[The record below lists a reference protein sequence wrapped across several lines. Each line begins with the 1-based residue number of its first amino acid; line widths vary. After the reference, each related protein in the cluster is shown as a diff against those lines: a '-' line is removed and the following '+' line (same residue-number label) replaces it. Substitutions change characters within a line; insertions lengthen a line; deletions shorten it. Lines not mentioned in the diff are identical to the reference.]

1 MSLYLNLQEQNLFS
15 IIKRLDSLIQNQ
27 YVINHISIRRYY
39 LKEKDFSLQDNKEIN
54 KEAVSL
60 KTQFQKPFNSNTYQI
75 THFDCYGRKIKT
87 ETFENKRDFRRA
99 LIRYS
104 NGKLIPM
111 RFNKFGKFKTREKYK
126 DILDTLKDKFD
137 YDNVLSYHKQ
147 RVSKKL
153 TSNTFVSNELD
164 IKIEVYKWLLKK
176 NKDAVII
183 PEYSIGN
190 RRADYISLDT
200 KKINTTIIEIK
211 SELDTFDRLEAQLKT
226 YTSIANTVYLAIDIK
241 QYEKL
246 KNKNIEL
253 PAHIGVLIYDN
264 NKSKKLIEFK
274 KASKNNDIQEHPFIQ
289 FLSYNDINNAFSG
302 FKYSSKFSKEQK
314 EEIIDKF
321 INKKIHNQ
329 FSYDILCNRH
339 IIESDKR
346 KELFYNNDYINSVAS
361 SKQLKIN
368 RFDVS
373 GKYVITLSSYIKDKE
388 ILYRYFMNQEQM
400 FFKKFEDF
408 PEIKDYIKAN
418 GKKIDELRKELR
430 EKGIYIRGVGSNQI
444 ELMTSLIEYKS
455 EVIALIHS
463 KKKLN

>member
-1 MSLYLNLQEQNLFS
+1 
-15 IIKRLDSLIQNQ
+15 
-27 YVINHISIRRYY
+27 
-39 LKEKDFSLQDNKEIN
+39 
-54 KEAVSL
+54 
-60 KTQFQKPFNSNTYQI
+60 
-75 THFDCYGRKIKT
+75 
-87 ETFENKRDFRRA
+87 
-99 LIRYS
+99 
-104 NGKLIPM
+104 M
-111 RFNKFGKFKTREKYK
+111 RFNKFRKFKTREKYK
-126 DILDTLKDKFD
+126 DLVDTLKDKFD
-137 YDNVLSYHKQ
+137 YNNVLSYHKQ

-153 TSNTFVSNELD
+153 TSNTFVSNESD

-190 RRADYISLDT
+190 RRADYISFDT
-200 KKINTTIIEIK
+200 KKINTTIVEIK
-211 SELDTFDRLEAQLKT
+211 SELDTFDRLEAQLET
-226 YTSIANTVYLAIDIK
+226 YSLIANSVYLAIDIK

-253 PAHIGVLIYDN
+253 PVHIGVLIYDN
-264 NKSKKLIEFK
+264 NKSKKLIELK
-274 KASKNNDIQEHPFIQ
+274 KVSKNHSVQENPFIQ

-302 FKYSSKFSKEQK
+302 FKYSSKFTKEQK
-314 EEIIDKF
+314 EEIVDKF
-321 INKKIHNQ
+321 ISKKIHNQ

-346 KELFYNNDYINSVAS
+346 KELFYNDDFISSVAS

-373 GKYVITLSSYIKDKE
+373 GKYVITLSSFIKDKE

-418 GKKIDELRKELR
+418 GKKIEELRKELR
-430 EKGIYIRGVGSNQI
+430 EKKY
-444 ELMTSLIEYKS
+444 LYKRCRF
-455 EVIALIHS
+455 
-463 KKKLN
+463 

>member
-15 IIKRLDSLIQNQ
+15 IIKRLDNLLQNQ

-39 LKEKDFSLQDNKEIN
+39 LKEEDFALQDNKEIN

-60 KTQFQKPFNSNTYQI
+60 KAQFQKPFNSNNYQI

-126 DILDTLKDKFD
+126 DIVDTLKDKFD
-137 YDNVLSYHKQ
+137 YNNVLSYHKQ

-164 IKIEVYKWLLKK
+164 IKIEVYKWLLNK

-200 KKINTTIIEIK
+200 KKINTTIVEIK
-211 SELDTFDRLEAQLKT
+211 SELDTFDRLEAQLEK
-226 YTSIANTVYLAIDIK
+226 YSLIANNVYLAIDTK

-253 PAHIGVLIYDN
+253 PVHIGVLIYDN
-264 NKSKKLIEFK
+264 NKSKKLIELK
-274 KASKNNDIQEHPFIQ
+274 KASKNTFIQEHPFIQ

-302 FKYSSKFSKEQK
+302 FKYSSKFTKEQK

-321 INKKIHNQ
+321 VSKNIHNQ

-346 KELFYNNDYINSVAS
+346 KEQFYNNDYINSVAS

-388 ILYRYFMNQEQM
+388 ILFRYFINQEQI

-408 PEIKDYIKAN
+408 PEIKEYIKAN
-418 GKKIDELRKELR
+418 GKQIEELRKELG
-430 EKGIYIRGVGSNQI
+430 EKNIYIRGVGSNQI
-444 ELMTSLIEYKS
+444 ELMNSLLEYKS
-455 EVIALIHS
+455 EIIALIHS
-463 KKKLN
+463 KKKLF